1 MNKAYLLMGGNV
13 GDTMNNLQQ
22 AIELLNKECGTIV
35 QKSSVYETAPWGKT
49 DQQDFLNQ
57 AVLLVTNLS
66 AQELM
71 HHILLIEEKLGR
83 RRIEKYGPRVIDIDI
98 LFFNGAIIRD
108 PQLTIPHPELQYR
121 RFALVPLVEI
131 APDMSHPVLD
141 KTITELLM
149 NCPDHL
155 EVSLFA

>member
-1 MNKAYLLMGGNV
+1 MGGNV